1 MINAIDIAFAVI
13 ALLMLLAGVIKGFAM
28 TLVGMLRFV
37 VAVPLSVYVSDRTSD
52 LVYQSYVRNFVIDR
66 LTNRITELGSVDSFV
81 SSLTQKNS
89 LVGDI
94 ILDSIPKAQLERL
107 EPPQLSVTLTD
118 NFLAPILQGGVKLA
132 IFIAVFL
139 VFYLVTALVMLIIR
153 KAGKKDKSPLKTV
166 DRVLGGVLGL
176 VKSVIA
182 VGVLSVIFLFIAS
195 FDSEGSNSFV
205 KLINDSQVINFINN
219 FDLFGGII

>member
-13 ALLMLLAGVIKGFAM
+13 ALLMLLAGVIKGFVM

-66 LTNRITELGSVDSFV
+66 LTDRITELGSVDSFV

-94 ILDSIPKAQLERL
+94 ILDSIPEAQLERL
-107 EPPQLSVTLTD
+107 EPPKLSVTLTD

-139 VFYLVTALVMLIIR
+139 AFYLVTALVMLIIR

-182 VGVLSVIFLFIAS
+182 VGVLSVIFLLIAS